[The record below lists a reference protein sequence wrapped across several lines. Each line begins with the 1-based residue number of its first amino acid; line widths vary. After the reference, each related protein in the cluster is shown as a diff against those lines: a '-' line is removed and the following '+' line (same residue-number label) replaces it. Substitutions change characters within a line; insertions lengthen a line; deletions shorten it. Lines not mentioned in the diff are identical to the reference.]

1 MGKPLI
7 WKSSPH
13 SSYNPSLLFSSIPS
27 FFRKYLSG
35 PSRYQA
41 AVDRVEGSPCLHGT
55 NILAERLKGGM
66 EQETDKQVKN
76 QNRCMYMYGRVPL
89 LST

>member
-7 WKSSPH
+7 WKSRPH
-13 SSYNPSLLFSSIPS
+13 SSYNPSFLFSSIPS

-35 PSRYQA
+35 SSRCQA

-55 NILAERLKGGM
+55 NILAEKLKGGM
-66 EQETDKQVKN
+66 QQETDKQVKN
-76 QNRCMYMYGRVPL
+76 QNRSMYMYGRVPL